1 VARTALMVNRMLTDS
16 LSNHWLRST
25 LASLM
30 LQTSRYT
37 RLALASAA
45 AFHDLGIHFATITVN
60 GAIKSGT
67 PYAPEAIAERFWQ
80 AHLAPRPDWTGE
92 ILFDGA

>member
-1 VARTALMVNRMLTDS
+1 MTGIGHFIGNAHVAGVSGRRQPVYNPATGAAGKTV
-16 LSNHWLRST
+16 
-25 LASLM
+25 
-30 LQTSRYT
+30 
-37 RLALASAA
+37 ALASAA

-80 AHLAPRPDWTGE
+80 AHIAPRPDWTGA